1 MKQILDI
8 IKFAK
13 EQKLNFNSNLI
24 LTIFGSAIEVVT
36 LSTFIPLIYLI
47 IDFENIQKIFEKIKF
62 LNFNY
67 DIVFYKIIVLV
78 VILIFT
84 LGTILVF
91 IIKYAVSNNLK
102 KFSSFISYN
111 ILKFTLKII
120 MKR

>member
-1 MKQILDI
+1 MKQTLDI

-78 VILIFT
+78 VNFLLIDTIIIWSLNKNQIYDASYILIF
-84 LGTILVF
+84 
-91 IIKYAVSNNLK
+91 KYLK
-102 KFSSFISYN
+102 
-111 ILKFTLKII
+111 
-120 MKR
+120 

>member
-47 IDFENIQKIFEKIKF
+47 IDFENIQKIFEKI
-62 LNFNY
+62 N
-67 DIVFYKIIVLV
+67 
-78 VILIFT
+78 
-84 LGTILVF
+84 G
-91 IIKYAVSNNLK
+91 
-102 KFSSFISYN
+102 
-111 ILKFTLKII
+111 
-120 MKR
+120 

>member
-47 IDFENIQKIFEKIKF
+47 
-62 LNFNY
+62 
-67 DIVFYKIIVLV
+67 
-78 VILIFT
+78 
-84 LGTILVF
+84 
-91 IIKYAVSNNLK
+91 
-102 KFSSFISYN
+102 
-111 ILKFTLKII
+111 
-120 MKR
+120 